1 MDGLSFQ
8 SRRALVASYAGPMIV
23 PDDGTRTTG
32 LLRARLGT
40 VLESV
45 TEDWHWYQGQPNA
58 LGTFWLHFAGV
69 PVLELHGCGE
79 LLLLEESAPHS
90 SYDMDEYGEGRVG
103 PAREPSLL
111 ARFVGARL
119 RDAALIWGYST
130 TPLVGGVLF
139 RFDIG
144 DLAVS
149 SLGDE
154 WVIAL
159 NGLPPSAVPYHRI
172 EATTITGTPIAASDP
187 QR

>member
-1 MDGLSFQ
+1 
-8 SRRALVASYAGPMIV
+8 MIV

-32 LLRARLGT
+32 LLRARLGM

-45 TEDWHWYQGQPNA
+45 TEDWHWYQGRQNA
-58 LGTFWLHFAGV
+58 LGMFWLHFACA
-69 PVLELHGCGE
+69 PVLELRSCGE
-79 LLLLEESAPHS
+79 LLLLEESTPHS

-111 ARFVGARL
+111 AGFVGARL
-119 RDAALIWGYST
+119 QDAALIWGYST
-130 TPLVGGVLF
+130 EPLVGGVLF

-154 WVIAL
+154 WVIARD
-159 NGLPPSAVPYHRI
+159 GLPPSAVRYHRI
-172 EATTITGTPIAASDP
+172 EATTITGTSLAASEP